1 MQKLFHLRI
10 RFFVARLDL
19 NYPKYLHMC
28 IHCDK
33 ILPWVSTFIPYN
45 LDLLVLLGSWSI
57 KLFNNVDTVSAG
69 LNDLWYFTWIFLV
82 IRYFYSPWHLTYFFR
97 KYIGHNLWIIN
108 ITDSK
113 YHKSISREFFLLL
126 SGYLSCLPFLS
137 RFISRQLLKEIAL
150 FTYLLITKF
159 MFYLI
164 TLLYISIIMK
174 HFPQVISDKHIDLSS
189 LKKRKPRRWRSR
201 LDRSLCKRN
210 VEFSN
215 PSRHRPKS

>member
-19 NYPKYLHMC
+19 NYPKHLHMC

-108 ITDSK
+108 ITDFK
-113 YHKSISREFFLLL
+113 YHMSISRDFF
-126 SGYLSCLPFLS
+126 YYFQDICPVY
-137 RFISRQLLKEIAL
+137 R
-150 FTYLLITKF
+150 
-159 MFYLI
+159 FYLV
-164 TLLYISIIMK
+164 LYLVNYWKKSRCL
-174 HFPQVISDKHIDLSS
+174 HI
-189 LKKRKPRRWRSR
+189 
-201 LDRSLCKRN
+201 C
-210 VEFSN
+210 
-215 PSRHRPKS
+215 